1 MTKSEELERG
11 EKEVEVRKD
20 LCMREWVAGDLYI
33 MVVMVGKGKGE
44 KRQGR
49 V

>member
-11 EKEVEVRKD
+11 EKEVKIVEGFVYEGKGCRGCKGIVR
-20 LCMREWVAGDLYI
+20 
-33 MVVMVGKGKGE
+33 VGKGNGE
-44 KRQGR
+44 KGQGR

>member
-1 MTKSEELERG
+1 MTRDRKKLERG
-11 EKEVEVRKD
+11 EKEVEVRKY
-20 LCMREWVAGDLYI
+20 LWVREWVAGDLK
-33 MVVMVGKGKGE
+33 VVRVGKGNGE